1 MTSPYAF
8 LLPSLVGLGLATW
21 TYGQVY
27 QRRHGL
33 KPSNDREQ
41 VFDVDSW
48 QAKASGQ
55 YAWLSQ
61 AQFDQEMTDWVQ
73 PYLAQHGQSETLTL
87 EDGQTLAF
95 DFYPHA
101 EAQATL
107 LIIHGLNEFKEK
119 FRELT
124 YYWHQEGCQVI
135 AVDLRGHGASGPYGP
150 KSSVHSLRFDQYA
163 EDLARLLDHLIKQGK
178 IQGPLVLFG
187 HSMGGAVA
195 TRLCQLYPG
204 LAQGLILSSP
214 MLAIDTGKIPFA
226 YAHLLSRLVSSLGG
240 GKAYAPRQGAF
251 DPERH
256 SQYPRQNRWTTQYE
270 RGHYFHHWHLANH
283 PTPSWGATWSWLAT
297 SLASSR
303 KILSRQGLDQLTLPV
318 LVWRAELDDHVLASG
333 IHGLTSS
340 LAQAQAYCVPGRKHE
355 LYLEDD
361 AFIQAYVTCIRH
373 FIASL
378 APASGH

>member
-1 MTSPYAF
+1 
-8 LLPSLVGLGLATW
+8 
-21 TYGQVY
+21 
-27 QRRHGL
+27 
-33 KPSNDREQ
+33 
-41 VFDVDSW
+41 
-48 QAKASGQ
+48 
-55 YAWLSQ
+55 
-61 AQFDQEMTDWVQ
+61 
-73 PYLAQHGQSETLTL
+73 
-87 EDGQTLAF
+87 
-95 DFYPHA
+95 
-101 EAQATL
+101 
-107 LIIHGLNEFKEK
+107 
-119 FRELT
+119 
-124 YYWHQEGCQVI
+124 
-135 AVDLRGHGASGPYGP
+135 
-150 KSSVHSLRFDQYA
+150 
-163 EDLARLLDHLIKQGK
+163 
-178 IQGPLVLFG
+178 
-187 HSMGGAVA
+187 MGGAVA

-226 YAHLLSRLVSSLGG
+226 YAHLLSRAVTCLGG

-270 RGHYFHHWHLANH
+270 RGQYFHHWHLAKH
-283 PTPSWGATWSWLAT
+283 PIPSWGATWSWLAT

-303 KILSRQGLDQLTLPV
+303 RILSRQGLGQLTLPV

-333 IHGLTSS
+333 IHGLASS